1 MKKFILFISLLGIFI
16 LPSAQAGL
24 LVEPLIG
31 YNFNYKI
38 DDDKGHGRAFGGR
51 LGYQNLGLQLGIDYL
66 NSTIEIKDSS
76 EDFKS
81 NEWAAFV
88 GYQFPLFFRVYAGY
102 IFSAD
107 GELGSL
113 EAKEGSGTKLG
124 VGFTGLPFVAINFE
138 YRSGKFEKINST
150 SIDTDFSSF
159 LISLSVPLNF

>member
-1 MKKFILFISLLGIFI
+1 MKKFILFISLLGIFV
-16 LPSAQAGL
+16 LPKASAGL

-51 LGYQNLGLQLGIDYL
+51 LGYQNLGLQLGLDYL
-66 NSTIEIKDSS
+66 NSNVDIDGDDLET
-76 EDFKS
+76 
-81 NEWAAFV
+81 NEFAAFV
-88 GYQFPLFFRVYAGY
+88 GYQFPILLRVYAGY

-124 VGFTGLPFVAINFE
+124 VGFTCLPFVAINFE